1 MSKCRPTPDPK
12 LIGIIKKGVMLEET
26 YSRIKNGEIISQEE
40 ATRYV
45 VIKIPYDLLKNDS
58 ETQITFKDIIH
69 ISTKE

>member
-1 MSKCRPTPDPK
+1 
-12 LIGIIKKGVMLEET
+12 MLEET